1 MKSKKTIAQGLVT
14 REKKV
19 SRYLKLRKK
28 LRVLSFEEISKRL
41 KLIDITQSRENL
53 SNKFQ
58 TGRISASLLFSIL
71 EVMDEESVDLKDLN
85 KSI

>member
-1 MKSKKTIAQGLVT
+1 MKRKKTITQGLVA

-28 LRVLSFEEISKRL
+28 LRVLSFEEISERL
-41 KLIDITQSRENL
+41 KLIDIIQSRENL

-71 EVMDEESVDLKDLN
+71 DVMNEELIDLQDLN

>member
-1 MKSKKTIAQGLVT
+1 MKRKKTITQGLVA

-28 LRVLSFEEISKRL
+28 LHVLSFEEISERL
-41 KLIDITQSRENL
+41 KLIDIIQSRENL

-71 EVMDEESVDLKDLN
+71 DVMNEEFIDLQDLN